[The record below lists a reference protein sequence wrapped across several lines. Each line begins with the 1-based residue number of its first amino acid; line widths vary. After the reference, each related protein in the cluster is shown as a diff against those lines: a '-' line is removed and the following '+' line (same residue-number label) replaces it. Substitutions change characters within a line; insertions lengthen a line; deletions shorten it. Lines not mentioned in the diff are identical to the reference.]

1 MNQTIT
7 DILNRR
13 SIRKYTSE
21 QITDNELNTILQAG
35 LSAASGMDR
44 QSTKLIAVQNKADIA
59 VLSKMNAKILGT
71 SNDPFYGAPTVV
83 IVLTEKHCPTGIE
96 DASPVLG
103 NMMLA
108 AHTLGLG
115 SCWIHRAREEFAS
128 SEGKKLLQKW
138 DIDGEYI
145 GVGHCILGYQDG
157 PAGQNHP
164 QKQGRIKII
173 K

>member
-21 QITDNELNTILQAG
+21 QITDDELNTILQAG
-35 LSAASGMDR
+35 LYAASGMDR
-44 QSTKLIAVQNKADIA
+44 QSTKLIAVQSKADIA

-71 SNDPFYGAPTVV
+71 SSDPFYGAPTVV
-83 IVLTEKHCPTGIE
+83 IVLTARHCPTGIE
-96 DASPVLG
+96 DASLVLG

-128 SEGKKLLQKW
+128 SEGKTLLQKW
-138 DIDGEYI
+138 GIDGEYI
-145 GVGHCILGYQDG
+145 GVGHCLLGYQDG
-157 PAGQNHP
+157 PAGPNP
-164 QKQGRIKII
+164 PRKQDRIKII